1 MRGLNFY
8 KTNIGMSGREIRSIL
23 KRNGVTK
30 KNKKIQFV
38 NRQNVAPNLRTP
50 AHVTG
55 FNRTN
60 PYSLAEGWQTAAEYT
75 AAVRNARLQQILE
88 KSLGRNSKPYAYQDP
103 HFMYPLEARA
113 NVANTA
119 KELAEINRTAMRY
132 GLPLLPQINH
142 VAINV
147 KPATRRR
154 HRL

>member
-1 MRGLNFY
+1 MSTKGTRKVQFNNT
-8 KTNIGMSGREIRSIL
+8 KTSAIPPS
-23 KRNGVTK
+23 
-30 KNKKIQFV
+30 
-38 NRQNVAPNLRTP
+38 RTP

-75 AAVRNARLQQILE
+75 AAVRNARLQKILE
-88 KSLGRNSKPYAYQDP
+88 KRLGRNEKPYAYQDP

-119 KELAEINRTAMRY
+119 KELAKINRTAMRY
-132 GLPLLPQINH
+132 GLPLLPQVNH

-154 HRL
+154 RRHRR

>member
-1 MRGLNFY
+1 
-8 KTNIGMSGREIRSIL
+8 MSGREIRSIL

-30 KNKKIQFV
+30 KNKKIRFV
-38 NRQNVAPNLRTP
+38 NGQNVAPNLSTS

-75 AAVRNARLQQILE
+75 AAVKNARLQKILE
-88 KSLGRNSKPYAYQDP
+88 KRLGRNEKPYAYQDP

-113 NVANTA
+113 NVTNTA

-154 HRL
+154 RRR

>member
-1 MRGLNFY
+1 
-8 KTNIGMSGREIRSIL
+8 MSGKSPKSIL
-23 KRNGVTK
+23 KRNSSTK
-30 KNKKIQFV
+30 KNRRIRFI
-38 NRQNVAPNLRTP
+38 NRNNVAPNLPTP
-50 AHVTG
+50 AHVMG

-75 AAVRNARLQQILE
+75 AAVRNSRLQQILE

-103 HFMYPLEARA
+103 HFMYPREARK

-119 KELAEINRTAMRY
+119 KELAAINSTALKY
-132 GLPLLPQINH
+132 GLPLLPQVNH

-154 HRL
+154 HRR